1 MKKKIKKG
9 DTVAIVSL
17 SSGKEFTLKDFSEKD
32 DFINFMISQGDGYF
46 TFVIYSLAFDSY
58 LISRVRYTDLKTYTS
73 LALYS
78 DLGGTK

>member
-1 MKKKIKKG
+1 MRIHFRASDDKF
-9 DTVAIVSL
+9 VVSL